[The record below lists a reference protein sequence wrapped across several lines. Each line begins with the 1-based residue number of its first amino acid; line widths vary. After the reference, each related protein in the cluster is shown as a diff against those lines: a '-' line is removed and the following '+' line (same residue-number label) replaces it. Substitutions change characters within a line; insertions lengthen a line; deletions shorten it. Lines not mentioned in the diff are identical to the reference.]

1 MADNKNYTPREMIER
16 LVAFP
21 TVSEQ
26 SNLELVSWVEDYLT
40 ARGARCRRTTN
51 AEGTKANLF
60 ATLGPDVVGGIVLSG
75 HSDVVPVEGQDW
87 SSDPFVVAERSGRL
101 YGRGTADMKSFLAI
115 ATALAP
121 EFAAMPLRRPIHI
134 AFSYDEEVGC
144 LGVGRM
150 IDDVM
155 ENLPRPALAIIGE
168 PTSMRLVT
176 GHKGVNAFRTGVTGR
191 PAHSSQP
198 HRGAGAIFAAG
209 RLIDHL
215 WRLGEEQ
222 RQKQDPRF
230 EPPWTT
236 VQVGMIGGGTALNIL
251 PAECSFL
258 WEYRNLP
265 SEDPREI
272 RRRVDHYAETEVL
285 PRLREFAPEAGI
297 QTEQLAF
304 VPPLAPEHEGAA
316 EALVRRLTG
325 SNESAA
331 VAFGTEGGLFQQA
344 GLSAVVCGPGSID
357 QAHQPDEFI
366 ELEQVEACVAFLRHL
381 AEWACREG

>member
-1 MADNKNYTPREMIER
+1 MPEKRNYTPREMIER

-21 TVSEQ
+21 TVSER
-26 SNLELVSWVEDYLT
+26 SNLELISWVEDYLT
-40 ARGARCRRTTN
+40 ALGARCRRTMN
-51 AEGTKANLF
+51 DEATKANLF
-60 ATLGPDVVGGIVLSG
+60 ATIGPDVAGGVVLSG
-75 HSDVVPVEGQDW
+75 HSDVVPVEGQNW
-87 SSDPFVVAERSGRL
+87 SSDPFVVSERNGRL

-144 LGVGRM
+144 LGAGRM
-150 IDDVM
+150 IRDVV
-155 ENLPRPALAIIGE
+155 ENLPRPALTIIGE

-176 GHKGVNAFRTGVTGR
+176 SHKGINAFRTRITGR
-191 PAHSSQP
+191 AAHSSQP

-209 RLIDHL
+209 RLIDYL

-222 RQKQDPRF
+222 RQKQDLRF
-230 EPPWTT
+230 EPPWTS
-236 VQVGMIGGGTALNIL
+236 VQVGMIEGGTALNIL
-251 PAECSFL
+251 PSECSFL

-265 SEDPREI
+265 SEDPQEI
-272 RRRVDHYAETEVL
+272 RRQFENYAETDVL
-285 PRLREFAPEAGI
+285 PRLREFAPEASI
-297 QTEQLAF
+297 ETEEIAV
-304 VPPLAPEHEGAA
+304 VPPLAPEREGAA

-344 GLSAVVCGPGSID
+344 GLSAVVFGPGSID

-366 ELEQVEACVAFLRHL
+366 ELEQVEACIAFLRKL
-381 AEWACREG
+381 ADWACTAA